1 MPETPLI
8 RFLLG
13 FYFLKVITIIS
24 CKYFCPSMY
33 FVSNSDSLG
42 SYFPSQYSLHLQWLR
57 KTTKFK
63 QLREELHPW
72 DTKKLPK

>member
-1 MPETPLI
+1 
-8 RFLLG
+8 
-13 FYFLKVITIIS
+13 
-24 CKYFCPSMY
+24 MY